1 MTLSS
6 TLHDGTSPWSR
17 NDPADRNAEL
27 ALELARLRSEP
38 GQSENGGEIACL
50 KATVERQA
58 AEIEALT
65 RMLEAHPV
73 AEYVAGLERERASLE
88 DHVAELEFRLQR
100 MLASSS
106 WRLTRPV
113 RAAAG
118 LVSKVLRRR

>member
-1 MTLSS
+1 MTSNP
-6 TLHDGTSPWSR
+6 TAHQDTER
-17 NDPADRNAEL
+17 RNAEL
-27 ALELARLRSEP
+27 ALEISSLRLKLA
-38 GQSENGGEIACL
+38 QSDSRDSHTQL
-50 KATVERQA
+50 TSTVERQA